1 MTASDVLRLSRS
13 SLAYR
18 RRTFEEDQE
27 EARKGKERKGQHKER
42 SRLIIVDELVR
53 AELTHSLDI
62 QTEPPWQGGDQ
73 DDEGVCRLQAV

>member
-1 MTASDVLRLSRS
+1 MSFACHVRHSPIAAGLLKKIK
-13 SLAYR
+13 R
-18 RRTFEEDQE
+18 RR
-27 EARKGKERKGQHKER
+27 GKERKGQHKER